1 MPSINIY
8 LNFKDSCE
16 EAFNYYKTAFE
27 VEISYMGR
35 YKDMSAEDSGKMKLK
50 AGDEEKIMHVT
61 LPIGK
66 ETMLMGCDAGG
77 EWASGYSQGNNFSI
91 SVNADSKGEAERI
104 FKGLSDGGTITMP
117 LGKTFWS
124 ECFGVLTDKFD
135 ITWMF
140 NYSKN

>member
-1 MPSINIY
+1 MATVNIY
-8 LNFKDSCE
+8 LTFNGNCE
-16 EAFNYYKTAFE
+16 EAFNFYKTAFE

-124 ECFGVLTDKFD
+124 ECFGVLTDKFG
-135 ITWMF
+135 ISWMISF
-140 NYSKN
+140 N